1 MIPPRSTY
9 FAHPSLPRMR
19 IHHILLAVILLGFLI
34 ACRKDE
40 VFTDD
45 PGAQLTLTEDTVL
58 FDTIFTTV
66 GSVTKRFTVR
76 NDNDNAVRVD
86 VALEGGTPSPFR
98 INVDGASGT
107 TFDDVEILGH
117 DSIFIFVEATLGANG
132 ANDPFIFEDHILFNT
147 NGNEQSVLLL
157 AWGQDAH
164 FYYPDQLIQG
174 LPAFSYI
181 AGGYDQNGVQIC
193 ETVTWHNDKPY
204 VIYGYAVVDS
214 CCKLVIDPGVK
225 VYFHGGG
232 GLWVY
237 KYGQIEANGEVN
249 DRITFQ
255 GDRLESMYDDLPNQW
270 DRIWI
275 NEGAEGQDNLLR
287 NCEIKNALIGVQ
299 AQTLPWTSGQPL
311 TANRLWL
318 DNVSITNCLTAGLY
332 TENYRVKATNLLV
345 GDAGQYSVV
354 LTGSGEYHFDHATI
368 ANYWGFDIRNDPA
381 FLLTNKF
388 VDVFGT
394 AQVRTIEAGSTF
406 RNGIIHGTN
415 GNEFKLDLD
424 ESTTPQFFFDH
435 FMFRTDQATDDAT
448 RFDQNSTYRNLDP
461 GFKDPSNGDFH
472 LKCTAGA
479 KNKAD
484 VPGFDVLNDLDGQSR
499 PNPSD
504 CNGEFGVDLGCYEQV
519 GE

>member
-1 MIPPRSTY
+1 MSTRLLLIP
-9 FAHPSLPRMR
+9 A
-19 IHHILLAVILLGFLI
+19 LLALLLT

-45 PGAQLTLTEDTVL
+45 PGATLTLTADTVL

-86 VALEGGTPSPFR
+86 IALEGGTPSPFR
-98 INVDGASGT
+98 INVDGASGI

-117 DSIFIFVEATLGANG
+117 DSIFIFVEATLGENNAS
-132 ANDPFIFEDHILFNT
+132 DPFIFEDHILLNT

-164 FYYPDQLIQG
+164 FFYPDQQIQG

-181 AGGYDQNGVQIC
+181 AGGYDQNGNQIC
-193 ETVTWHNDKPY
+193 ESVTWHNDKPY

-214 CCKLVIDPGVK
+214 CCKLIIDPGVR

-237 KYGQIEANGEVN
+237 KHGQIEANGTLNE
-249 DRITFQ
+249 RITFQ
-255 GDRLESMYDDLPNQW
+255 GDRLEAMYDDLPNQW

-287 NCEIKNALIGVQ
+287 HCVIKNALIGVQ
-299 AQTLPWTSGQPL
+299 AQTLPWTEGQPL
-311 TANRLWL
+311 SANKLWL
-318 DNVSITNCLTAGLY
+318 DNVSITNCFTAGLY

-345 GDAGQYSVV
+345 GDAGQYSVA
-354 LTGSGEYHFDHATI
+354 LTGDGLYEFDHATI
-368 ANYWGFDIRNDPA
+368 ANYWSFEIRNDPA

-388 VDVFGT
+388 MDAFGT
-394 AQVRTIEAGSTF
+394 TRVRTIQAGSSF
-406 RNGIIHGTN
+406 KNGIIHGTN

-424 ESTTPQFFFDH
+424 ESTT
-435 FMFRTDQATDDAT
+435 T
-448 RFDQNSTYRNLDP
+448 S
-461 GFKDPSNGDFH
+461 
-472 LKCTAGA
+472 
-479 KNKAD
+479 
-484 VPGFDVLNDLDGQSR
+484 
-499 PNPSD
+499 
-504 CNGEFGVDLGCYEQV
+504 
-519 GE
+519 